1 MPPHARQTRGPGEG
15 EASDRGPLP
24 VRRRDLLRA
33 TLPEGCGNVGFL
45 GFAPDGSSYHVVVP
59 VDARIA
65 RGLRAGNRPA
75 DGTPFGGYRGW
86 HYFRCPPFS
95 PGEASAR
102 ARRAA
107 RSAEELDL
115 WAERRGLCLE
125 HTE

>member
-1 MPPHARQTRGPGEG
+1 V
-15 EASDRGPLP
+15 P

-33 TLPEGCGNVGFL
+33 TLPEGCGNVGYL

-65 RGLRAGNRPA
+65 RGLRADQRPT

-86 HYFRCPPFS
+86 HYFRCPSFP
-95 PGEASAR
+95 PGEEGAR

-107 RSAEELDL
+107 ESEAELGD
-115 WAERRGLCLE
+115 WAARRGLTLE
-125 HTE
+125 LEE